1 MGIIQHYLRFT
12 KRIRFKIFILNS
24 TVVIAAVLL
33 LGLFAYQYTLKIVT
47 QSQLERME
55 ILADRT
61 EEQLSRTTSDLQQT
75 LSLIS
80 SEIAQT
86 NMTEKE
92 IEAVIRTYNY
102 SLYPLT
108 QNIFYIEPSGHVIQT
123 SETFLIPADVTDYII
138 NQTGS
143 KLINFIGPY
152 YSPSKGL
159 ISTVTAKVRQGTE
172 IKGIL
177 AIDINSEKINK
188 LFMDSNI
195 DKEISTLVFN
205 NELRPILSDIKLRGT
220 FQQQEYS
227 ELFPAL
233 QELVNTSTETNETKI
248 VKIHNDEY
256 IVRVSTPDLFKLK
269 LLHFVNKDRFLG
281 EVEKF
286 KNYTLWFAGVFTLIV
301 FILSLYL
308 ARSINQ
314 PIQKLII
321 QMNRIKNGNLHIR
334 IRLKRQDEFLSLAES
349 FNEMLDRI
357 ETLVE
362 EKVLI
367 EKAKK
372 KFELKALRS
381 QINPH
386 FLYNTLNS
394 INALVDLN
402 RTEEIPK
409 VLNALVRLFQYT
421 MDHGLEFTELSAE
434 LEGLEQ
440 YVYLQQIRYQHKF
453 EVQYSFEEELLSY
466 KMLKL
471 SLQPIVENA
480 IFHGIKGKK
489 RGEGSIHIG
498 GGFMNGKT
506 SILLFVEDN
515 GTGMSPERL
524 TQLLI
529 DNLGSPSHA
538 RPKGFNSIG
547 LRNVHERYQLNYG
560 KEYGLHI
567 SSQEG
572 LGTRVELLM
581 PAMKG
586 DDSL

>member
-33 LGLFAYQYTLKIVT
+33 LGLFAYRYTLQIVT

-61 EEQLSRTTSDLQQT
+61 EEQLARTTSDLQQA

-86 NMTEKE
+86 SLTENE
-92 IEAVIRTYNY
+92 IAAILKTYNY

-108 QNIFYIEPSGHVIQT
+108 QSLFFIDPSGHVIQSSGT
-123 SETFLIPADVTDYII
+123 YTVPPEISDYII

-143 KLINFIGPY
+143 NIINYIGPY

-159 ISTVTAKVRQGTE
+159 ISTVTANVRKGTE

-205 NELRPILSDIKLRGT
+205 SELRPILSDIKLRGT
-220 FQQQEYS
+220 FQQQEYA

-233 QELVNTSTETNETKI
+233 QDLVYTANNETKI

-256 IVRVSTPDLFKLK
+256 IVRISTPDLFKLK

-334 IRLKRQDEFLSLAES
+334 IRLKRQDEFLSLADS

-357 ETLVE
+357 ETLVD

-402 RTEEIPK
+402 RTDEIPK
-409 VLNALVRLFQYT
+409 VLNALVKLFQYT
-421 MDHGLEFTELSAE
+421 MDHGLEFTEIGAE

-453 EVQYSFEEELLSY
+453 EVQYSLEEELLTF

-489 RGEGSIHIG
+489 KGEGIIHIG
-498 GGFMNGKT
+498 GGFTNGRT

-515 GTGMSPERL
+515 GTGISPERL
-524 TQLLI
+524 AQLLL
-529 DNLGSPSHA
+529 DNLGGPSPA
-538 RPKGFNSIG
+538 KPKGFNSIG
-547 LRNVHERYQLNYG
+547 LRNVHERYQLHYG
-560 KEYGLHI
+560 KEFGLSI
-567 SSQEG
+567 TSREG

-586 DDSL
+586 DDSF

>member
-1 MGIIQHYLRFT
+1 
-12 KRIRFKIFILNS
+12 
-24 TVVIAAVLL
+24 
-33 LGLFAYQYTLKIVT
+33 
-47 QSQLERME
+47 ME

-61 EEQLSRTTSDLQQT
+61 EEQLERTTSDLQQT
-75 LSLIS
+75 LSLIT

-86 NMTEKE
+86 DLSN
-92 IEAVIRTYNY
+92 EAIASVLKTYNY

-108 QNIFYIEPSGHVIQT
+108 QSIYFIDPIGSVITARDNIIVPPDIAMYIK
-123 SETFLIPADVTDYII
+123 
-138 NQTGS
+138 NQTDS
-143 KLINFIGPY
+143 KSINYIGPY

-159 ISTVTAKVRQGTE
+159 ISTVTSNVNKGAE
-172 IKGIL
+172 IRGIL
-177 AIDINSEKINK
+177 AIDINSEKTNE
-188 LFMDSNI
+188 LFLESNI

-205 NELRPILSDIKLRGT
+205 KELRPILSDVKLRGS
-220 FQQQEYS
+220 FQQQEYA

-233 QELVNTSTETNETKI
+233 QELVQTAISETKI

-256 IVRVSTPDLFKLK
+256 IVRISTPDLFNLK
-269 LLHFVNKDRFLG
+269 LLHFVNKERFLSQ
-281 EVEKF
+281 VEKF
-286 KNYTLWFAGVFTLIV
+286 KNYTFWFAIVFTVIV

-308 ARSINQ
+308 ARSIDQ

-334 IRLKRQDEFLSLAES
+334 IRLKRQDEFLSLADS

-357 ETLVE
+357 ETLVD

-402 RTEEIPK
+402 RTDEIPK

-421 MDHGLEFTELSAE
+421 MDHGLEFTELQSE
-434 LEGLEQ
+434 LDGLEQ

-453 EVQYSFEEELLSY
+453 QVSYSFDEELMTY
-466 KMLKL
+466 KVLKL

-489 RGEGSIHIG
+489 KGEGLLHIG
-498 GGFMNGKT
+498 GHFEHGIS
-506 SILLFVEDN
+506 SIVLFVEDN
-515 GTGMSPERL
+515 GTGIPPERL
-524 TQLLI
+524 AQLLL
-529 DNLGSPSHA
+529 DHTGEPSST
-538 RPKGFNSIG
+538 RLKGFNSIG
-547 LRNVHERYQLNYG
+547 LRNVHERYLLHYG
-560 KEYGLHI
+560 KEYGLTI

-572 LGTRVELLM
+572 SGTRVELRM

-586 DDSL
+586 EELE

>member
-1 MGIIQHYLRFT
+1 MRIIHNFLRFT

-33 LGLFAYQYTLKIVT
+33 LGWFAYTYTLHIVT

-61 EEQLSRTTSDLQQT
+61 EEQLARTTSDLQKT

-80 SEIAQT
+80 SQVAQT
-86 NMTEKE
+86 QLTDDQVNSVLKMYT
-92 IEAVIRTYNY
+92 Y

-108 QNIFYIEPSGHVIQT
+108 QSLYFVESSGHVIQ
-123 SETFLIPADVTDYII
+123 SSDNYEVPADIAKLLIT
-138 NQTGS
+138 QTGDKS
-143 KLINFIGPY
+143 IDYIGPY

-159 ISTVTAKVRQGTE
+159 ISTVTANVRQGTE
-172 IKGIL
+172 MKGIL
-177 AIDINSEKINK
+177 AIDINLEKMSQ

-195 DKEISTLVFN
+195 DKEISTLLFN
-205 NELRPILSDIKLRGT
+205 SEFRPVLSDVKLRGT
-220 FQQQEYS
+220 FQQQEYA
-227 ELFPAL
+227 ELLPEL
-233 QELVNTSTETNETKI
+233 QNLVKTANNETKI
-248 VKIHNDEY
+248 VNIHKDEY
-256 IVRVSTPDLFKLK
+256 IVRISTPDLFNWKLM
-269 LLHFVNKDRFLG
+269 HFVNKDRFLE
-281 EVEKF
+281 EVEQF
-286 KNYTLWFAGVFTLIV
+286 KNYTFWFAVVFTIIV

-308 ARSINQ
+308 ARSINL

-321 QMNRIKNGNLHIR
+321 QMNRIKHGNLHVR

-349 FNEMLDRI
+349 FNDMLDRI
-357 ETLVE
+357 ESLVE

-394 INALVDLN
+394 IHALVDLN
-402 RTEEIPK
+402 RTDEIPK

-421 MDHGLEFTELSAE
+421 MDHGLEFTELGAE
-434 LEGLEQ
+434 LEGLQQ

-453 EVQYSFEEELLSY
+453 DVHFDIDEQLLGY
-466 KMLKL
+466 KVLKL

-489 RGEGSIHIG
+489 RGEGLIHIG
-498 GGFMNGKT
+498 GGFINGK
-506 SILLFVEDN
+506 SAILLFVEDN
-515 GTGMSPERL
+515 GTGISPDRL
-524 TQLLI
+524 AQLLV
-529 DNLGSPSHA
+529 DTMDPPEAAKL
-538 RPKGFNSIG
+538 KGFTSIG
-547 LRNVHERYQLNYG
+547 LRNVHERFQLHYG
-560 KEYGLHI
+560 KEYGLSI
-567 SSQEG
+567 TSQEG
-572 LGTRVELLM
+572 IGTRVELKM
-581 PAMKG
+581 PTMKG
-586 DDSL
+586 NENS